1 MPKNLNFK
9 GYATNIRVVIRVSW
23 RALHFALNQKKVV
36 NQKCIQLPKKAIIKL
51 WVVLKLEYQ
60 TDNKILQKV
69 LLMKKKMLSLITY
82 LLEIVKILMKKYR
95 YIREKLMDITA
106 KNKPCSMNVKKDQ
119 LCKMPRI
126 H

>member
-1 MPKNLNFK
+1 M
-9 GYATNIRVVIRVSW
+9 
-23 RALHFALNQKKVV
+23 
-36 NQKCIQLPKKAIIKL
+36 
-51 WVVLKLEYQ
+51 LKLEYQ

>member
-23 RALHFALNQKKVV
+23 RTLHFALNQKKVV